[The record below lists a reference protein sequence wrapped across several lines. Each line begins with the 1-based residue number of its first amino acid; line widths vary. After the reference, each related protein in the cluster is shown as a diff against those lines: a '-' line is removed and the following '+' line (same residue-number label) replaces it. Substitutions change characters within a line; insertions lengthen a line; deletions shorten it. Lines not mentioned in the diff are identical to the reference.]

1 MAAAPVRALTAGFPM
16 NCSTWRKFAAGFS
29 LCLILGAAGCSR
41 DEVVRAS
48 VEGNVTFDGKPVESG
63 MILFIPEPGVVGPP
77 VQVMI
82 ENGKYASSESTGPTV
97 GQNAVQI
104 IAVRKTGRIL
114 KIEGQDSA
122 EEVQYIPKKYNEQ
135 STEKVEIQSGENHF
149 DYELK
154 S

>member
-1 MAAAPVRALTAGFPM
+1 MTS
-16 NCSTWRKFAAGFS
+16 STWRNSAACFCV
-29 LCLILGAAGCSR
+29 CLILGGAGCSR

-48 VEGNVTFDGKPVESG
+48 VDGNVTFDGKPVESG
-63 MILFIPEPGVVGPP
+63 TILFIPEPGVVGPP

-82 ENGKYASSESTGPTV
+82 ENGKYASPESSGPTV

-104 IAVRKTGRIL
+104 FAVRKTGRIL
-114 KIEGQDSA
+114 KIEGQESA
-122 EEVQYIPKKYNEQ
+122 EEVQYIPKKYNDE
-135 STEKVEIQSGENHF
+135 STEKVEIQSGKNHF